1 VTPIVLNEGL
11 SQLSLVVVYAAMA
24 VFTLAFL
31 VSGYHL
37 SQAAS
42 SKTAKAKAQP
52 VMAQSGSVS
61 VLERDENQKDSAPTP
76 SRSLLALERI
86 SLALSILGTL
96 ILAVAV
102 TMRGIAA
109 ARVPWANLYEYSI
122 TGALI
127 LMTIYLVSVRS
138 KEVRI
143 MATFVVGFVL
153 LVLGTAVSV
162 FYVQVASLMPALQS
176 YWLVIHVMVALL
188 ATGFFSMA
196 AALSAAYL
204 LKTANWVENANTPR
218 TIAFKKIMEVF
229 PSKDTLERLA
239 YRFNISGFILWSFTL
254 IAGAIWAE
262 RAWHRYWGWDTKE
275 VWTFIIWALYAGYL
289 HANATRGWTGKR
301 AVWLGLVGFAAVV
314 FNFTI
319 VNMFFKGLHVYSGL

>member
-1 VTPIVLNEGL
+1 MDPIVLNEEL
-11 SQLSLVVVYAAMA
+11 SQLSLLVTYAAMA

-42 SKTAKAKAQP
+42 SKSKVSINQ
-52 VMAQSGSVS
+52 QSASRGGNVAVLEKDSNVSVEDQS
-61 VLERDENQKDSAPTP
+61 KSLVVLERVG
-76 SRSLLALERI
+76 LALA
-86 SLALSILGTL
+86 SLGTL
-96 ILAVAV
+96 ILAASVI
-102 TMRGIAA
+102 MRGIAA

-127 LMTIYLVSVRS
+127 LMMIYLVSIRS
-138 KEVRI
+138 EEVR
-143 MATFVVGFVL
+143 MMGTFVVGFVL

-162 FYVQVASLMPALQS
+162 FYVEVVSLMPALQS

-188 ATGFFSMA
+188 ATGFFSLA
-196 AALSAAYL
+196 ATLSLAYL
-204 LKTANWVENANTPR
+204 LKTANWVENAKTKGTQN
-218 TIAFKKIMEVF
+218 FKQIMGIF
-229 PSKDTLERLA
+229 PSKETLERLA

-275 VWTFIIWALYAGYL
+275 VWTFIIWAIYAGYL

-301 AVWLGLVGFAAVV
+301 AVWLGVIGFAAVV